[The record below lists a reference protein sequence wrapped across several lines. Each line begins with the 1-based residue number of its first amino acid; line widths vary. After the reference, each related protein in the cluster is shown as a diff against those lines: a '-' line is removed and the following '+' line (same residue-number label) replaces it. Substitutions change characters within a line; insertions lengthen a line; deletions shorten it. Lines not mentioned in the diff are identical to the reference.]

1 MVTMEVQSKGQL
13 VAALKA
19 GMRES
24 FAEAKNNP
32 FEVKLGTCTY
42 TFKAGL
48 HERRAAAI
56 IRNIHRT
63 PAAAFSLA
71 PMVANKLGAC

>member
-1 MVTMEVQSKGQL
+1 MDSMEVQNKGQL

-19 GMRES
+19 GMRDTFEG
-24 FAEAKNNP
+24 AKRNP

-42 TFKAGL
+42 TFKEGL
-48 HERRAAAI
+48 HERRAASI
-56 IRNIHRT
+56 VRNIHRT

-71 PMVANKLGAC
+71 AMVAHKLR